1 MTGTTD
7 RRTMFK
13 LAGGVAMA
21 LSAPQI
27 MVRAA
32 SAQIATASEVANSGF
47 HNFQLGDFR
56 VTTVLDGGR
65 PSDGPHPIFGE
76 DQEAADVAELM
87 EANFLPSDQFVNG
100 FAPVIIDTGAEKVLF
115 DTGLGEGA
123 RANGLGQLRE
133 RMQAAGHQPDEI
145 DIVVLT
151 HFHGDHIGGL
161 MEGGEPAFANA
172 RYVAGQAEYDFW
184 TAPERAEGQT
194 ANAAQAVEANV
205 VPLAEN
211 MTFIADGDEVVSGIS
226 AVAAF
231 GHTPGHLAFSVES
244 DGRRLMLIADAANH
258 YIASLMRPDWHVRFD
273 MDKEMAVE
281 TRKRLFDMIATDR
294 IPFIGYHMP
303 FPAVGYVEKVDPG
316 YRYVPATYQF
326 DL

>member
-1 MTGTTD
+1 MTGKTD

-13 LAGGVAMA
+13 LAGGAAMA
-21 LSAPQI
+21 LTAPQI

-32 SAQIATASEVANSGF
+32 SAQIATASEVANPGF
-47 HNFQLGDFR
+47 HNFKLGDFR
-56 VTTVLDGGR
+56 VTTILDGGR

-76 DQEAADVAELM
+76 NQEATAVAELM

-100 FAPVIIDTGAEKVLF
+100 FAPVIVDTGAEKILF

-145 DIVVLT
+145 DVVVLT

-172 RYVAGQAEYDFW
+172 RYVAGQVEYDFW

-194 ANAAQAVEANV
+194 ADAAQAVASNV
-205 VPLAEN
+205 APLAEN
-211 MTFIADGDEVVSGIS
+211 MTFLADGDEVVSGIS

-231 GHTPGHLAFSVES
+231 GHSPGHMAFSVES
-244 DGRRLMLIADAANH
+244 GGRRLMLVADAANH
-258 YIASLMRPDWHVRFD
+258 YVASLMRPDWHVRFD
-273 MDKEMAVE
+273 MDKEMATE
-281 TRKRLFDMIATDR
+281 TRMRLFDMIATDR

-303 FPAVGYVEKVDPG
+303 FPAVGFVEKIEPG

>member
-1 MTGTTD
+1 MSGTTD
-7 RRTMFK
+7 RRTIFK
-13 LAGGVAMA
+13 LAGGAAMA
-21 LSAPQI
+21 LTAPQI

-32 SAQIATASEVANSGF
+32 SAQIATAPEVGNPGYSSF
-47 HNFQLGDFR
+47 RLGDFQI
-56 VTTVLDGGR
+56 TTVLDGAR
-65 PSDGPHPIFGE
+65 PSHGPYPTFGE
-76 DQEAADVAELM
+76 DQEEDAVAELM
-87 EANFLPSDQFVNG
+87 EANFLPADQFVNG
-100 FAPVIIDTGAEKVLF
+100 FAPVIIDTGSEKILF

-133 RMQAAGHQPDEI
+133 RMQATGHQPDEI

-161 MEGGEPAFANA
+161 MEGGAPAFANA

-205 VPLAEN
+205 VPLAED
-211 MTFIADGDEVVSGIS
+211 MTFLADGDEVVPGIS

-231 GHTPGHLAFSVES
+231 GHTPGHLAFAIES
-244 DGRRLMLIADAANH
+244 GGRQLMLTADTANH
-258 YIASLMRPDWHVRFD
+258 YVASLMRPDWHVRFD

-281 TRKRLFDMIATDR
+281 TRKRIFDQIATER

-303 FPAVGYVEKVDPG
+303 FPAVGFVEKIDQG

>member
-1 MTGTTD
+1 MTGKTD

-13 LAGGVAMA
+13 LAGGAAMA
-21 LSAPQI
+21 LTAPQI

-32 SAQIATASEVANSGF
+32 SAQIATASEVGNPGF
-47 HNFQLGDFR
+47 SKFRLGEFE

-65 PSDGPHPIFGE
+65 PSDGPHPTFGE
-76 DQEAADVAELM
+76 NQEAVAVAELM
-87 EANFLPSDQFVNG
+87 EANFLPSDKFVNG
-100 FAPVIIDTGAEKVLF
+100 FAPVVIDTGSEKILF
-115 DTGLGEGA
+115 DTGLGEGG

-133 RMQAAGHQPDEI
+133 RMQAAGHQPDDI

-161 MEGGEPAFANA
+161 MEGGAPAFANA
-172 RYVAGQAEYDFW
+172 HYVAGQAEYDFW

-194 ANAAQAVEANV
+194 ANAAKAVEANV

-211 MTFIADGDEVVSGIS
+211 MTFLADGDEVVSGIS

-231 GHTPGHLAFSVES
+231 GHTPGHLAFAVES
-244 DGRRLMLIADAANH
+244 GGRRLMLTADTSNH
-258 YIASLMRPDWHVRFD
+258 YVASLMRPDWHVRFD
-273 MDKEMAVE
+273 MDKDMAVE
-281 TRKRLFDMIATDR
+281 TRKRIFDQIATDR

-303 FPAVGYVEKVDPG
+303 FPAVGFVEKIDLG

>member
-13 LAGGVAMA
+13 LAGGAAMA
-21 LSAPQI
+21 LTAPQI

-32 SAQIATASEVANSGF
+32 SAQIATASEVGNPGF
-47 HNFQLGDFR
+47 CTFKLGDFQ
-56 VTTVLDGGR
+56 VTTILDGGR
-65 PSDGPHPIFGE
+65 PSEGPHPTFGE
-76 DQEAADVAELM
+76 DQEAGAVAELM
-87 EANFLPSDQFVNG
+87 EANFLPADQFVNG
-100 FAPVIIDTGAEKVLF
+100 FAPVVIDTGSEKILF
-115 DTGLGEGA
+115 DTGLGEGG
-123 RANGLGQLRE
+123 RANGLGLLRE

-145 DIVVLT
+145 DVVVLT

-161 MEGGEPAFANA
+161 MEAGAPAFANA

-194 ANAAQAVEANV
+194 ANAAKAVEANV

-211 MTFIADGDEVVSGIS
+211 MTFLADGDEVASGIN

-244 DGRRLMLIADAANH
+244 GGRRLMLTADTSNH
-258 YIASLMRPDWHVRFD
+258 YVASLMRPDWHVRFD

-281 TRKRLFDMIATDR
+281 TRKRIFDQIATER

-303 FPAVGYVEKVDPG
+303 FPAVGFVEKIDLG